1 MMRNSTSG
9 MRLRLKIS
17 LKRWAVKMSRPMM
30 AMVSPICRDELLLE
44 ICSAT
49 VLTKLGLATASEIW
63 ATVSLMPDRVLV
75 VGMRSVCIMASVF

>member
-17 LKRWAVKMSRPMM
+17 LKRCAVKMSRPIM

-44 ICSAT
+44 ACSTMDCTT
-49 VLTKLGLATASEIW
+49 VGSAIVSVSCGK
-63 ATVSLMPDRVLV
+63 VSLSPDNVLV
-75 VGMRSVCIMASVF
+75 VGMRSVWIMGKVC